1 MKYLILGFILLG
13 CSSKEPKEKPIIYP
27 EESAEVNTT
36 NPKSPSIVAKQLA
49 AEQGSHFVTELNFD
63 KGSTKL
69 NQDHRKELT
78 RLYKEAR
85 QEQDIETIQILSWP
99 DSKKSDEQ
107 TGLADKRAKI
117 VKKYL
122 KGLDDEI
129 TFIEI
134 NMANKEDES
143 DLKKSLK
150 IQEAYKDK
158 TSLVMVIFVPER
170 H

>member
-1 MKYLILGFILLG
+1 MKYLIFSFILLG
-13 CSSKEPKEKPIIYP
+13 CSSKEPKEKPIIYS

-49 AEQGSHFVTELNFD
+49 AEQGSQFVTELNFS
-63 KGSTKL
+63 KGTTKL
-69 NQDHRKELT
+69 NQDQREELT
-78 RLYKEAR
+78 KLYKEAS
-85 QEQDIETIQILSWP
+85 QKQDIETIQILSWP
-99 DSKKSDEQ
+99 DSKKSNEQ

-117 VKKYL
+117 VKKHL
-122 KGLDDEI
+122 KGLAKDI
-129 TFIEI
+129 SFKEI
-134 NMANKEDES
+134 NMANKEDEA

-150 IQEAYKDK
+150 IQDAYKDK